1 MDASAMIGFPS
12 TVPAFALQT
21 AAWLLGGAL
30 IGAAYFWAL
39 RRNVELLAFGRSAL
53 LLAVGLQAG
62 RFLLLAGSLA
72 TIADRGGALPLL
84 SAATGILMA
93 RSVMTTRLGALT

>member
-1 MDASAMIGFPS
+1 MIDLSA
-12 TVPAFALQT
+12 TAPALFALQI

-30 IGAAYFWAL
+30 IGAAYFWTL
-39 RRNVELLAFGRSAL
+39 RRNIELLAFGRCVL

-62 RFLLLAGSLA
+62 RFLFLAGSLA

-84 SAATGILMA
+84 SAATGILVA
-93 RSVMTTRLGALT
+93 RTLMTTRLGVPT